1 MSSPRRRCAV
11 STFDSMSSVNRSPR
25 PFYEA
30 PQQDT
35 SLEMWLDVHC
45 ACPVVGGSPVDC
57 IGPGNCH
64 HGGPVHVGDVCVDG
78 EELLHLSPLLAVC
91 RKMLTAASVLELHL
105 ERRCVFFSIP
115 HDSPKCRVGGV
126 LVFHLVH
133 KLLLCSAMLVE
144 VRRAGAPIVAAPAH
158 YSPRA

>member
-1 MSSPRRRCAV
+1 MG
-11 STFDSMSSVNRSPR
+11 
-25 PFYEA
+25 
-30 PQQDT
+30 
-35 SLEMWLDVHC
+35 SLLIALGLET
-45 ACPVVGGSPVDC
+45 AIKGGS
-57 IGPGNCH
+57 
-64 HGGPVHVGDVCVDG
+64 VHVCDVCVDG

-133 KLLLCSAMLVE
+133 KLLLCFAMRVE
-144 VRRAGAPIVAAPAH
+144 VRRAGAPIVSAPAH